1 MTARRDAVVGLV
13 LALAGLA
20 VLRASIELPAGTP
33 GDPLGPRG
41 FPLLLGAGLA
51 ACGLVLLAAPL
62 TARWRRPAP
71 TLAET
76 LADEEERAPLSWP
89 RAVAAVGATA
99 VYLAALVPLGALLAT
114 VAYALALLL
123 IQGGVGRRAIAA
135 TAVAFPLV
143 LILLF
148 GVALGI
154 PLPAGPLEP
163 LFLRLGL

>member
-13 LALAGLA
+13 LTVAGLA

-41 FPLLLGAGLA
+41 FPLLLGAGMA

-62 TARWRRPAP
+62 AARWRRPAP
-71 TLAET
+71 ALAEVVV
-76 LADEEERAPLSWP
+76 DDEERAPLSWP
-89 RAVAAVGATA
+89 RAAATVAATA
-99 VYLAALVPLGALLAT
+99 AYLAALVPLGALFAT
-114 VAYALALLL
+114 VLYALALLL
-123 IQGGVGRRAIAA
+123 IQGGVGWRGIAA
-135 TAVAFPLV
+135 TAVAFPLL